1 MEEEKKQ
8 KRQKIAVF
16 YDNAYKEIT
25 RIRYTKVQIAW
36 VIVFIFIVLFMLDFF
51 IISYSPIKYFIP
63 NYPTKKIIT
72 TMRLNDVMLDS
83 IQQQLETKNQYI
95 SNLTKILKGDS
106 LDNYNPAIVGD
117 SSPKFPQI
125 KNVLSR
131 EDSLLRQE
139 VEEQEMFSAKTGNSG
154 IAVQTNL
161 YQLNFFPPVKGVV
174 SNEFNPTINH
184 LGVDIVASPNQLVL
198 STLDGTI
205 INASW
210 AAATGYTVQIQHK
223 FNIVTAYKHL
233 ADIVVREGQKVK
245 AGQPIG
251 TVGNTGEL
259 TTGPHLH
266 FELWQ
271 NGTPLNAVEYIS
283 FK

>member
-1 MEEEKKQ
+1 MEEEKKK

-16 YDNAYKEIT
+16 YDNTYKEIS

-36 VIVFIFIVLFMLDFF
+36 VILFVFIVLFLLDFF

-63 NYPTKKIIT
+63 NYPTKEIIT

-106 LDNYNPAIVGD
+106 LDNYNSGIIAD
-117 SSPKFPQI
+117 SNPKFPQI

-139 VEEQEMFSAKTGNSG
+139 VEEQEMFSGKMGNSG
-154 IAVQTNL
+154 IEVQSNL

-198 STLDGTI
+198 ASLDGTI

-223 FNIVTAYKHL
+223 SNIVTAYKHL
-233 ADIVVREGQKVK
+233 ADIVVKEGQKVK

-259 TTGPHLH
+259 STGPHLH

-271 NGTPLNAVEYIS
+271 NGTPLNAEEYIS

>member
-8 KRQKIAVF
+8 KQERIVVF
-16 YDNAYKEIT
+16 YDNTYKEIN
-25 RIRYTKVQIAW
+25 RISYTKVQIAW
-36 VIVFIFIVLFMLDFF
+36 IIAFVFIVLFILDFF

-63 NYPTKKIIT
+63 NYPTKELFS
-72 TMRLNDVMLDS
+72 TMQMNDVMLDS
-83 IQQQLETKNQYI
+83 IQQQLEIRNQYI

-106 LDNYNPAIVGD
+106 LDNYAPTIVLD
-117 SSPKFPQI
+117 SSSKFSQI

-139 VEEQEMFSAKTGNSG
+139 VEEHEMFSAKIGNPE
-154 IAVQTNL
+154 IEVHTNL
-161 YQLNFFPPVKGVV
+161 YQLNFFSPVKGVV
-174 SNEFNPTINH
+174 SNEFNPTVNH
-184 LGVDIVASPNQLVL
+184 FGTDIVTSPDQLVL
-198 STLDGTI
+198 SSLDGTI

-210 AAATGYTVQIQHK
+210 TLATGYTVQIQHK
-223 FNIVTAYKHL
+223 SNIITVYKHL
-233 ADIVVREGQKVK
+233 ADIVVKDGQKVK

-259 TTGPHLH
+259 STGPHLH

-271 NGTPLNAVEYIS
+271 NGTPLNAEEYIS